1 MSLPKVKKGS
11 SVGRVRTPYSFP
23 QSTLVNYYVGGS
35 GVGAVT
41 TANRNALRKRAAWR
55 PIDGGKAAIHCKGFC
70 NNNNQYRVCRD
81 NFCTTSTYFN
91 PTDFASGANKIFVE
105 DARNHHI
112 NIVTSGTGSSQNVQV
127 NHSPPKL
134 PTWKTVHGG
143 FNSLMD
149 PFPSQYYAAFTGTGT
164 QDPNTLHQN
173 YHPELDQFVSS
184 QGRYLR
190 SKPIKELN
198 LPTIKSAEN
207 KDIHIKSWD
216 DLAELKIVWIAGRSF
231 KPSDNLPAN
240 GADSPDVREWMSSA
254 GIVYPRRPEDLYVEF
269 YDANNLP
276 VGSEII
282 LWKTKRE
289 PTPAEYAIAATWPT
303 TLSAYDT
310 TQFNN
315 ILYRYGSLSPFYTSE
330 PLNWAPD
337 GKYWSMAT
345 IDTSRLDLK
354 TASFFIIKQRR
365 HTGLLDNYGVKH
377 VELKFK
383 YGCYPN

>member
-23 QSTLVNYYVGGS
+23 QSTLVNYYVGGA
-35 GVGAVT
+35 GVGAVST
-41 TANRNALRKRAAWR
+41 SNRNALRKRAAWR

-81 NFCTTSTYFN
+81 NFCTTSTFFD
-91 PTDFASGANKIFVE
+91 PTNFASGANKIFVE
-105 DARNHHI
+105 GNSNHHI
-112 NIVTSGTGSSQNVQV
+112 NIVTSGTGTGNA
-127 NHSPPKL
+127 
-134 PTWKTVHGG
+134 GG
-143 FNSLMD
+143 FDSSMYPL
-149 PFPSQYYAAFTGTGT
+149 STQYYAAFTGTGT

-173 YHPELDQFVSS
+173 YHPGLDQFVSS

-289 PTPAEYAIAATWPT
+289 PTPAEYAFAATST

-315 ILYRYGSLSPFYTSE
+315 ILYKYGDPSPFYTSE
-330 PLNWAPD
+330 PLNWALD
-337 GKYWSMAT
+337 GKFWSMAT
-345 IDTSRLDLK
+345 IDTSRFDLK

>member
-1 MSLPKVKKGS
+1 M
-11 SVGRVRTPYSFP
+11 
-23 QSTLVNYYVGGS
+23 
-35 GVGAVT
+35 
-41 TANRNALRKRAAWR
+41 
-55 PIDGGKAAIHCKGFC
+55 
-70 NNNNQYRVCRD
+70 
-81 NFCTTSTYFN
+81 
-91 PTDFASGANKIFVE
+91 
-105 DARNHHI
+105 
-112 NIVTSGTGSSQNVQV
+112 
-127 NHSPPKL
+127 
-134 PTWKTVHGG
+134 
-143 FNSLMD
+143 
-149 PFPSQYYAAFTGTGT
+149 
-164 QDPNTLHQN
+164 HQN
-173 YHPELDQFVSS
+173 YHPGLDQFVSS

-216 DLAELKIVWIAGRSF
+216 DLAELKIVWIAGNN
-231 KPSDNLPAN
+231 KN
-240 GADSPDVREWMSSA
+240 GADAPDVQEWMASA

-289 PTPAEYAIAATWPT
+289 PTQAEHAAAVNIPT
-303 TLSAYDT
+303 SAYSFYY
-310 TQFNN
+310 FNN
-315 ILYRYGSLSPFYTSE
+315 VHYKYGLQPISPFYTSE

-365 HTGLLDNYGVKH
+365 HTALLDNYGVKH